1 MNPIKAVYQ
10 NDEGIYE
17 VHILQFI
24 NRNNDVKAVISFQGK
39 IAIVDT
45 SGLVIAEQFVN
56 DEKLIKRGE

>member
-39 IAIVDT
+39 IAVVDT
-45 SGLVIAEQFVN
+45 SNLVIAEQFVN
-56 DEKLIKRGE
+56 DEKLIK

>member
-39 IAIVDT
+39 IAVVDT
-45 SGLVIAEQFVN
+45 SNLVIAEQFVN
-56 DEKLIKRGE
+56 DEKFIKRGE

>member
-24 NRNNDVKAVISFQGK
+24 DRNNDIKAVVSFQGK
-39 IAIVDT
+39 IAVVDT
-45 SGLVIAEQFVN
+45 SKLVIAEQFVN